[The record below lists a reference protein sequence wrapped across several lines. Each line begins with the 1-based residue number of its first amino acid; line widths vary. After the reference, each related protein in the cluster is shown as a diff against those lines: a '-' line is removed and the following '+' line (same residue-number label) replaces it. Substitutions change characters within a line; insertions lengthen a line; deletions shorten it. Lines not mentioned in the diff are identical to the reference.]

1 MVSPFYPY
9 RRIKKSLKKNVSEE
23 FRPKDI
29 SKNRFSLVVAISLV
43 GPLSNRFSLVVA
55 KEYRSQN

>member
-9 RRIKKSLKKNVSEE
+9 RQKKAWKKNVSEE

-29 SKNRFSLVVAISLV
+29 RKNRFSLAVAISSV